1 MTSKTFLVVI
11 VFCFFYV
18 FNGCGKKDKK
28 QKATPKVET
37 KTAAANF
44 LSDST
49 KGKTT
54 VVDENST
61 IKSDEFKI
69 SETNTTEIQNVTQKN
84 IAVQKK
90 YKIYTNLQKLL
101 NSIGLGETRTKQ
113 QLIDSKVVPEDA
125 LQIVKSVT
133 KVSENELEIAWK
145 STWLV
150 EKVSDVKLKDD
161 KVKVVFKNGLVYTSG
176 NAIGI
181 KYEGKIY
188 HDLIIKGDRAY
199 IPSVKEYNWKIGKK

>member
-1 MTSKTFLVVI
+1 MLSKTTTVI
-11 VFCFFYV
+11 IFCFIIFG
-18 FNGCGKKDKK
+18 FNGCEKKDKK
-28 QKATPKVET
+28 HNTVPKVET
-37 KTAAANF
+37 KATDAVVS
-44 LSDST
+44 SDAPSEKSGT
-49 KGKTT
+49 SLETP
-54 VVDENST
+54 T
-61 IKSDEFKI
+61 IKSSKVKS
-69 SETNTTEIQNVTQKN
+69 SETKIAEKKPAEKKNVSVPKN
-84 IAVQKK
+84 
-90 YKIYTNLQKLL
+90 YKIYSNLKKLL
-101 NSIGLGETRTKQ
+101 NTIGLGETKTKQ

-133 KVSENELEIAWK
+133 KVSENELAIAWK

-161 KVKVVFKNGLVYTSG
+161 KIKVAFKNGLVYTSG

-181 KYEGKIY
+181 KYDGEIY

>member
-1 MTSKTFLVVI
+1 MTPKTFLIVI
-11 VFCFFYV
+11 LCCFFYV

-28 QKATPKVET
+28 QKTIPKVET
-37 KTAAANF
+37 QTATSTVS
-44 LSDST
+44 SDT
-49 KGKTT
+49 IIGETT
-54 VVDENST
+54 VVDENSV
-61 IKSDEFKI
+61 IKSDEFKS
-69 SETNTTEIQNVTQKN
+69 SETKTTETLKVTQKN
-84 IAVQKK
+84 IAVQKN

-101 NSIGLGETRTKQ
+101 NSIGLGETKTKQ

-161 KVKVVFKNGLVYTSG
+161 KIKVSFKNGLVYTSG

-181 KYEGKIY
+181 KYEGEVY